1 MRAFLVGN
9 NIWQNKKKVELVDD
23 RNAGSSMESPYVYQL
38 LIENAMDAFFIAG
51 PNGVILEA
59 NRAACD
65 MFGYTEEEIRH
76 ITWGQI
82 IDYTV
87 EVLERLREE
96 RRRTGKVKG
105 ELTGIRKN
113 GQRFPLSFS
122 SVILSGTSEED
133 QILSVVIRDITE
145 HKRLEAELNANEQ
158 RFRALVENSMDMIM
172 QVNPEREVVYVSPA
186 TCRIMGLDASE
197 LIGKRMKDLM
207 HEEDVQRLLPGFERF
222 LSEPGSTIS
231 DEYRVKLKDGSY
243 LWVQGSVTNL
253 LHLKGLESL
262 VINQRDI
269 SEKKQREQEL
279 LKSNERFHYAAK
291 ATNDA
296 IWDWD
301 VESGTI
307 LRIGDGLKN
316 LFGYDPAAASANP
329 DFWVDSIHPDDLSRV
344 LEKRDKVLYHTRN
357 LYWDDEY
364 RVIKADGK
372 YAYIYD
378 KGYIIRNP
386 EGRPVRVIGA
396 TQNVTPRRETE
407 ALLHEL
413 NNRLKRRAEELAA
426 SNIELERFAY
436 VASHDLQEPLR
447 MVSSFLQL
455 FKKKYHNQIDETADQ
470 YIHFAIDGAE
480 RMRKLILDL
489 LEYSRVGSNREGF
502 EETDLNRLLNEM
514 LGFFG
519 RLIADTGA
527 VITIGPM
534 PVIWA
539 NKTQISQL
547 FQNLVGN
554 AIKYSG
560 DKVPE
565 ISISYTDEPE
575 KYVFHIQDNGIGIDP
590 ANFDKIFV
598 IFQRLHSKRDYSGTG
613 IGLAI
618 CKKIVEKHGGSI
630 WVESDPGKGSRF
642 SFSISK
648 TL

>member
-1 MRAFLVGN
+1 
-9 NIWQNKKKVELVDD
+9 
-23 RNAGSSMESPYVYQL
+23 MEIASVYQL

-51 PNGVILEA
+51 PNGSILEA

-65 MFGYTEEEIRH
+65 MFGYTEEEMKRIG
-76 ITWGQI
+76 WDKI
-82 IDYTV
+82 IDYTA
-87 EVLERLREE
+87 ETLERLRAE
-96 RRRTGKVKG
+96 RKRTGKIKG

-113 GQRFPLSFS
+113 GKYFPVSFS
-122 SVILSGTSEED
+122 SVILSGTSDED
-133 QILSVVIRDITE
+133 QVVSVVIRDITE
-145 HKRLEAELNANEQ
+145 RKQLEAELHANEQ

-172 QVNPEREVVYVSPA
+172 QVNAEREITYVSPA
-186 TCRIMGLDASE
+186 TCRIMGMDAAE
-197 LIGKRMKDLM
+197 LTGKRMKDLM

-222 LSEPGSTIS
+222 LSEPGTTIS
-231 DEYRVKLKDGSY
+231 SEYRVKIKDGSY
-243 LWVQGSVTNL
+243 LWVEGSVTNL

-316 LFGYDPAAASANP
+316 LFGYDPVVASANP
-329 DFWVDSIHPDDLSRV
+329 NFWTDSIHPDDLSRV
-344 LEKRDKVLYHTRN
+344 LEKRNKVLYHSPN

-364 RVIKADGK
+364 RVVKADGK

-386 EGRPVRVIGA
+386 EGKPIRVIGA
-396 TQNVTPRRETE
+396 TQNVSPRREAE
-407 ALLHEL
+407 ALLLEL

-502 EETDLNRLLNEM
+502 EETDLNKLLSEM
-514 LGFFG
+514 VAFFN
-519 RLIADTGA
+519 RLISDTGA
-527 VITIGPM
+527 VINIGPM
-534 PVIWA
+534 PEIWA
-539 NKTQISQL
+539 NRTQISQL

-560 DKVPE
+560 DKTPE

-575 KYVFHIQDNGIGIDP
+575 KYIFHVQDNGIGIDP
-590 ANFDKIFV
+590 VNFNKIFV

-618 CKKIVEKHGGSI
+618 CKKIVEKHGGTI
-630 WVESDPGKGSRF
+630 WVESEPGKGSRF

>member
-1 MRAFLVGN
+1 M
-9 NIWQNKKKVELVDD
+9 ELVTACNTD
-23 RNAGSSMESPYVYQL
+23 SSMEIASVYQL

-51 PNGVILEA
+51 PNGSILEA

-65 MFGYTEEEIRH
+65 MFGYTEEEMKRIG
-76 ITWGQI
+76 WDKI
-82 IDYTV
+82 IDYTA
-87 EVLERLREE
+87 ETLERLRAE
-96 RRRTGKVKG
+96 RKRTGKIKG

-113 GQRFPLSFS
+113 GKYFPVSFS
-122 SVILSGTSEED
+122 SVILSGTSDED
-133 QILSVVIRDITE
+133 QVVSVVIRDITE
-145 HKRLEAELNANEQ
+145 RKQLEAELHANEQ

-172 QVNPEREVVYVSPA
+172 QVNAEREITYVSPA
-186 TCRIMGLDASE
+186 TCRIMGMDAAE
-197 LIGKRMKDLM
+197 LTGKRMKDLM

-222 LSEPGSTIS
+222 LSEPGTTIS
-231 DEYRVKLKDGSY
+231 SEYRVKIKDGSY
-243 LWVQGSVTNL
+243 LWVEGSVTNL

-316 LFGYDPAAASANP
+316 LFGYDPVVASANP
-329 DFWVDSIHPDDLSRV
+329 NFWTDSIHPDDLSRV
-344 LEKRDKVLYHTRN
+344 LEKRNKVLYHSPN

-364 RVIKADGK
+364 RVVKADGK

-386 EGRPVRVIGA
+386 EGKPIRVIGA
-396 TQNVTPRRETE
+396 TQNVSPRREAE
-407 ALLHEL
+407 ALLLEL

-502 EETDLNRLLNEM
+502 EETDLNKLLSEM
-514 LGFFG
+514 VAFFN
-519 RLIADTGA
+519 RLISDTGA
-527 VITIGPM
+527 VINIGPM
-534 PVIWA
+534 PEIWA
-539 NKTQISQL
+539 NRTQISQL

-560 DKVPE
+560 DKTPE

-575 KYVFHIQDNGIGIDP
+575 KYIFHVQDNGIGIDP
-590 ANFDKIFV
+590 VNFNKIFV

-618 CKKIVEKHGGSI
+618 CKKIVEKHGGTI
-630 WVESDPGKGSRF
+630 WVESEPGKGSRF